1 MSLCHP
7 LVPKELVRLHNVAE
21 AIAGAVEEFG
31 AVGPDQIAELREA
44 LNPFDVN
51 GRVRS
56 EPPGIDPKAIGEDI
70 LEALN
75 DYDCSESYDATAS
88 GTSEFLHN
96 KDVFDDQVFAWALAH
111 ARLAVIH
118 ERTNQILAIER

>member
-1 MSLCHP
+1 MS
-7 LVPKELVRLHNVAE
+7 VPNELKRLHDA
-21 AIAGAVEEFG
+21 AYAVTTFIEMFG
-31 AVGPDQIAELREA
+31 RLDGKEVAELREA
-44 LNPFDVN
+44 LNAIDVN

-75 DYDCSESYDATAS
+75 DYDFSDSYDASAS
-88 GTSEFLHN
+88 GASEFLHN

-111 ARLAVIH
+111 ARLAIIH
-118 ERTNQILAIER
+118 ERTNQILSVEK

>member
-1 MSLCHP
+1 MS
-7 LVPKELVRLHNVAE
+7 VPNELKRLH
-21 AIAGAVEEFG
+21 AICSTIGSLIEITGKVEGKE
-31 AVGPDQIAELREA
+31 IAELREA
-44 LNPFDVN
+44 LNAIDVN
-51 GRVRS
+51 GDVRS

-75 DYDCSESYDATAS
+75 DYDFAESYDADAS
-88 GTSEFLHN
+88 GASEFLHS

-118 ERTNQILAIER
+118 ERTNQILAVER